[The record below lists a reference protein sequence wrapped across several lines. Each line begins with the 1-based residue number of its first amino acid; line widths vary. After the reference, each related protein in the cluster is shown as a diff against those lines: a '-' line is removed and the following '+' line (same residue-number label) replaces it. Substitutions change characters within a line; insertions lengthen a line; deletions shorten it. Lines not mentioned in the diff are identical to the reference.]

1 MGQARSD
8 RRRHRDRSD
17 HRHGGPGRRGRP
29 RGQRAPDRPRRGG
42 GSGACPHD
50 PTEGAP
56 ARRAGVGTDGAGDRG
71 VRSAA
76 ARTGRGTRSGD
87 LPGRARRRAGH
98 GHVSTH
104 SRPRLRPDHREW
116 NARPGQ
122 RRPRRDRRLPRRT
135 VSESASPVGSP
146 VPAILELRDIRA
158 GYGPIEVVH
167 GVSLQVAAGSVM
179 ALLGPNG
186 GGKTTLLNVCS
197 GTLAP
202 NSGDVFFEGADVT
215 RMSAD
220 DRARNGICTV
230 PEGRGIFPNLT
241 VRENLLMATQVGV
254 PMVRIEDV
262 AFSQFPQLS
271 GRRKQMAGTLS
282 GGEQQMLA
290 LARAFATDP
299 KLLLLDELSMGLAPI
314 VVGQLYDKVR
324 QLAEAGLSI
333 LLVEQ
338 FARTALPIADS
349 AAVVLQGVVA
359 HRGSPAEMEEA

>member
-1 MGQARSD
+1 MSETATPNGTAV
-8 RRRHRDRSD
+8 
-17 HRHGGPGRRGRP
+17 
-29 RGQRAPDRPRRGG
+29 AP
-42 GSGACPHD
+42 
-50 PTEGAP
+50 
-56 ARRAGVGTDGAGDRG
+56 
-71 VRSAA
+71 
-76 ARTGRGTRSGD
+76 
-87 LPGRARRRAGH
+87 
-98 GHVSTH
+98 
-104 SRPRLRPDHREW
+104 
-116 NARPGQ
+116 
-122 RRPRRDRRLPRRT
+122 
-135 VSESASPVGSP
+135 
-146 VPAILELRDIRA
+146 ILELRDVRA

-167 GVSLQVAAGSVM
+167 GVNLEVAAGSVM

-186 GGKTTLLNVCS
+186 GGKTTMLNICA

-202 NSGDVFFEGADVT
+202 NSGAISFEGAVVT
-215 RMSAD
+215 TKSAD
-220 DRARNGICTV
+220 DRARMGICTV

-254 PMVRIEDV
+254 SMDRIEEV

-271 GRRKQMAGTLS
+271 SRRRQMAGTLS

-349 AAVVLQGVVA
+349 AAVVLQGVIA
-359 HRGSPAEMEEA
+359 HRGSPAEMEEALSTSYIG

>member
-1 MGQARSD
+1 MSVA
-8 RRRHRDRSD
+8 
-17 HRHGGPGRRGRP
+17 
-29 RGQRAPDRPRRGG
+29 
-42 GSGACPHD
+42 
-50 PTEGAP
+50 
-56 ARRAGVGTDGAGDRG
+56 
-71 VRSAA
+71 
-76 ARTGRGTRSGD
+76 
-87 LPGRARRRAGH
+87 
-98 GHVSTH
+98 
-104 SRPRLRPDHREW
+104 
-116 NARPGQ
+116 
-122 RRPRRDRRLPRRT
+122 
-135 VSESASPVGSP
+135 ASPAESL
-146 VPAILELRDIRA
+146 VPPILDLRDIRA

-202 NSGDVFFEGADVT
+202 NSGYVFFEGAVVT
-215 RMSAD
+215 ATSAD
-220 DRARNGICTV
+220 DRARKGICTV

-324 QLAEAGLSI
+324 ELAEAGLSI

-349 AAVVLQGVVA
+349 AAVVLQGVIA
-359 HRGSPAEMEEA
+359 HRGTPAEMEEALATSYLGS